1 MAVEYSLINDT
12 KTPEIYVTPEADF
25 KMRYYIDNSDKEI
38 GWLGYVEDLG
48 TGIYLITDVFLVKQQ
63 VHSATTEILPE
74 GLAEIATTLLSQ
86 GEEGQKKYNSIRM
99 WGHSHVNMSPTP
111 SSQDNTQ
118 MKDFS
123 QNDYYIRLIGNK
135 EGVWN
140 VSLWDFK
147 NNILWEGLTLK
158 YWFDINVDTKALAQ
172 EIKDNVSEIQ
182 YKTSATPFYRGFPY
196 QTYKERQ
203 KEREY
208 FGDYF
213 EDDYYYGKYPDDY
226 YYRGY
231 QTKEKE
237 KETQEKT
244 VSDIIPYYITGT
256 PSATDID
263 NIAEYYCSDYNEM
276 LAMVCGTIDD
286 VIKIVGEDW
295 DLILTDSLAKEI
307 QNKIIEKYSNRKG
320 DSDNELQ

>member
-25 KMRYYIDNSDKEI
+25 KMRYYIDNTDKEI

-74 GLAEIATTLLSQ
+74 GLAELATKLLSQ

-99 WGHSHVNMSPTP
+99 WGHSHCNMSPTP
-111 SSQDNTQ
+111 SGQDNTQ

-135 EGVWN
+135 EGEWN

-158 YWFDINVDTKALAQ
+158 YWFNIDVDTKALAQ

-182 YKTSATPFYRGFPY
+182 YKTPATSLYRGFPIKHTKKDKKKGNTLATTSRTITTMEDTY
-196 QTYKERQ
+196 QKKKKKTQE
-203 KEREY
+203 
-208 FGDYF
+208 
-213 EDDYYYGKYPDDY
+213 
-226 YYRGY
+226 
-231 QTKEKE
+231 EKE
-237 KETQEKT
+237 E
-244 VSDIIPYYITGT
+244 VIDNDIIPYYITGT
-256 PSATDID
+256 PSKTDIE
-263 NIAEYYCSDYNEM
+263 NIVSYYCSDYNEM
-276 LAMVCGTIDD
+276 LYMVCASIED
-286 VIKIVGEDW
+286 VIKVVGDDW
-295 DLILTDSLAKEI
+295 DLIITDALAHEI
-307 QNKIIEKYSNRKG
+307 QDSIRDMWNEIKLKG
-320 DSDNELQ
+320 DDKNELQ

>member
-25 KMRYYIDNSDKEI
+25 KMRYYIDNTDKEI

-74 GLAEIATTLLSQ
+74 GLAELATKLLSQ

-111 SSQDNTQ
+111 SGQDNTQ

-135 EGVWN
+135 EGEWN

-158 YWFDINVDTKALAQ
+158 YWFNIDVDTKALAQ

-182 YKTSATPFYRGFPY
+182 YKTPATSLYRGFPY

-213 EDDYYYGKYPDDY
+213 EDDYYYG
-226 YYRGY
+226 GY
-231 QTKEKE
+231 IPKEKE
-237 KETQEKT
+237 KTQEEKEE
-244 VSDIIPYYITGT
+244 VIDNDIIPYYINGT
-256 PSATDID
+256 PSKTDIE
-263 NIAEYYCSDYNEM
+263 NIVSYYCSDYNEM
-276 LAMVCGTIDD
+276 LYMVCASIED
-286 VIKIVGEDW
+286 VIKVVGDDW
-295 DLILTDSLAKEI
+295 DLIITDALAHEI
-307 QNKIIEKYSNRKG
+307 QDSIRDMWNEIKLKG
-320 DSDNELQ
+320 DGKNELQ

>member
-25 KMRYYIDNSDKEI
+25 KMRYYIDNTDKEI

-74 GLAEIATTLLSQ
+74 GLAELATKLLSQ

-111 SSQDNTQ
+111 SGQDNTQ

-135 EGVWN
+135 EGEWN

-158 YWFDINVDTKALAQ
+158 YWFNIDVDTKALAQ

-182 YKTSATPFYRGFPY
+182 YKTPATSLYRGFPY

-213 EDDYYYGKYPDDY
+213 EDDYYYG
-226 YYRGY
+226 GY
-231 QTKEKE
+231 IPKEKE
-237 KETQEKT
+237 KTQEEKEE
-244 VSDIIPYYITGT
+244 VIDNDIIPYYITGT
-256 PSATDID
+256 PSKTDIE
-263 NIAEYYCSDYNEM
+263 NIVSYYCSDYNEM
-276 LAMVCGTIDD
+276 LYMVCASIED
-286 VIKIVGEDW
+286 VIKVVGDDW
-295 DLILTDSLAKEI
+295 DLIITDALAHEI
-307 QNKIIEKYSNRKG
+307 QDSIRDMWNEIKLKG
-320 DSDNELQ
+320 DGKNELQ

>member
-12 KTPEIYVTPEADF
+12 KTPEIYITPEADF
-25 KMRYYIDNSDKEI
+25 KMRYYIDNTDKEI

-74 GLAEIATTLLSQ
+74 GLAELATKLLSQ

-99 WGHSHVNMSPTP
+99 WGHSHCNMSPTP
-111 SSQDNTQ
+111 SGQDNTQ

-135 EGVWN
+135 EGEWN

-158 YWFDINVDTKALAQ
+158 YWFNIDVDTKALAQ

-182 YKTSATPFYRGFPY
+182 YKTSATSLYRGFPY

-213 EDDYYYGKYPDDY
+213 EDDYYYG
-226 YYRGY
+226 GY
-231 QTKEKE
+231 LPKEKE
-237 KETQEKT
+237 KTQEEKEE
-244 VSDIIPYYITGT
+244 VIDNDIIPYYITGT
-256 PSATDID
+256 PSKTDIE
-263 NIAEYYCSDYNEM
+263 NIVSYYCSDYNEM
-276 LAMVCGTIDD
+276 LYMVCASIED
-286 VIKIVGEDW
+286 VIKVIGDDW
-295 DLILTDSLAKEI
+295 DLIITDALAHEI
-307 QNKIIEKYSNRKG
+307 QDSIRDMWNEIKLKG
-320 DSDNELQ
+320 DDKNELQ

>member
-25 KMRYYIDNSDKEI
+25 KMRYYIDNTDKEI

-74 GLAEIATTLLSQ
+74 GLAELATKLLSQ

-135 EGVWN
+135 EGEWN

-158 YWFDINVDTKALAQ
+158 YWFNIDVDTKALAQ

-182 YKTSATPFYRGFPY
+182 YKTPATSLYRGFPF

-213 EDDYYYGKYPDDY
+213 EDDYYYG
-226 YYRGY
+226 GY
-231 QTKEKE
+231 LPKEKE
-237 KETQEKT
+237 KTQEEKEE
-244 VSDIIPYYITGT
+244 VIDNDIIPYYITGT
-256 PSATDID
+256 PSKTDIE
-263 NIAEYYCSDYNEM
+263 NIVSYYCSDYNEM
-276 LAMVCGTIDD
+276 LYMVCASIED
-286 VIKIVGEDW
+286 VIKVVGDDW
-295 DLILTDSLAKEI
+295 DLIITDALAHEI
-307 QNKIIEKYSNRKG
+307 QDSIRDMWNEIKLKG
-320 DSDNELQ
+320 DDKNELQ

>member
-25 KMRYYIDNSDKEI
+25 KMRYYIDNTDKEI

-74 GLAEIATTLLSQ
+74 GLAELATKLLSQ

-99 WGHSHVNMSPTP
+99 WGHSHCNMSPTP
-111 SSQDNTQ
+111 SGQDNTQ

-135 EGVWN
+135 EGEWN

-158 YWFDINVDTKALAQ
+158 YWFNIDVDTKALAQ

-182 YKTSATPFYRGFPY
+182 YKTPATSLYRGFPY

-213 EDDYYYGKYPDDY
+213 EDDYYYG
-226 YYRGY
+226 GY
-231 QTKEKE
+231 LSKEKE
-237 KETQEKT
+237 KTQEEKEE
-244 VSDIIPYYITGT
+244 VIDNDIIPYYITGT
-256 PSATDID
+256 PSKTDIE
-263 NIAEYYCSDYNEM
+263 NIVSYYCSDYNEM
-276 LAMVCGTIDD
+276 LYMVCASIED
-286 VIKIVGEDW
+286 VIKVVGDDW
-295 DLILTDSLAKEI
+295 DLIITDALAHEI
-307 QNKIIEKYSNRKG
+307 QDSIRDMWNEIKLKG
-320 DSDNELQ
+320 DDKNELQ

>member
-25 KMRYYIDNSDKEI
+25 KMRYYIDNTDKEI

-74 GLAEIATTLLSQ
+74 GLAELATKLLSQ

-99 WGHSHVNMSPTP
+99 WGHSHCNMSPTP
-111 SSQDNTQ
+111 SGQDNTQ

-135 EGVWN
+135 EGEWN

-158 YWFDINVDTKALAQ
+158 YWFNIDVDTKALAQ

-182 YKTSATPFYRGFPY
+182 YKTPATSLYRGFPY

-213 EDDYYYGKYPDDY
+213 EDDYYYG
-226 YYRGY
+226 GY
-231 QTKEKE
+231 LPKEKE
-237 KETQEKT
+237 KTQEEKEE
-244 VSDIIPYYITGT
+244 VIDNDIIPYYITGT
-256 PSATDID
+256 PSKTDIE
-263 NIAEYYCSDYNEM
+263 NIVSYYCSDYNEM
-276 LAMVCGTIDD
+276 LYMVCASIED
-286 VIKIVGEDW
+286 VIKVVGDDW
-295 DLILTDSLAKEI
+295 DLIITDALAHEI
-307 QNKIIEKYSNRKG
+307 QDSIRDMWNEIKLKG
-320 DSDNELQ
+320 DGKNELQ

>member
-25 KMRYYIDNSDKEI
+25 KMRYYIDNTDKEI

-74 GLAEIATTLLSQ
+74 GLAELATKLLSQ

-99 WGHSHVNMSPTP
+99 WGHSHCNMSPTP
-111 SSQDNTQ
+111 SGQDNTQ

-135 EGVWN
+135 EGEWN

-158 YWFDINVDTKALAQ
+158 YWFNIDVDTKALAQ

-182 YKTSATPFYRGFPY
+182 YKTSATSLYRGFPY

-213 EDDYYYGKYPDDY
+213 EDDYYYG
-226 YYRGY
+226 GY
-231 QTKEKE
+231 LPKEKE
-237 KETQEKT
+237 KTKEEKEE
-244 VSDIIPYYITGT
+244 VIDNDIIPYYITGT
-256 PSATDID
+256 PSKTDIE
-263 NIAEYYCSDYNEM
+263 NIVSYYCSDYNEM
-276 LAMVCGTIDD
+276 LYMVCASIED
-286 VIKIVGEDW
+286 VIKVIGDDW
-295 DLILTDSLAKEI
+295 DLIITDALAHEI
-307 QNKIIEKYSNRKG
+307 QDSIRDMWNEIKLKG
-320 DSDNELQ
+320 DDKNELQ